1 MAKYLITGGAGFIG
15 SNLVE
20 ELLKRGEFIRIIDNL
35 STGRLENIK
44 EFLTEIEFVEGDLR
58 NIEDVKKAVK
68 GIDYVLH
75 QAAIPSVPR
84 SIIDPITSN
93 SSNVDGTLNLLVVSK
108 DVGVKR
114 IVIASSSSVYGDSE
128 VLPKVEDMIPN
139 PLSPYA
145 ITKYIEEIY
154 GRIFYR
160 IYGLETVSLRYFN
173 VFGPKQ
179 NPESQYAAV
188 IPKFI
193 TNMLRGE
200 SPVIY
205 GNGEQTRDFTY
216 VDNVVKANILAVLSE
231 NVGHGEVINV
241 ACGERISL
249 NQLVDKINKILG
261 TTIKP
266 IYEKPRIGDI
276 EHSLASIEKARNL
289 LGYGV
294 KVYFEEGLRKT
305 IKHFL

>member
-1 MAKYLITGGAGFIG
+1 MANYLITGGAGFIG